1 MRGTEPT
8 DYEIRFVI
16 KLYRAAEMLPLDV
29 ALEVLMTTV
38 ALLIKG
44 SGESHSLWTQLA
56 EKVDE
61 ARRHDEGAATHP
73 SPNRMQ

>member
-1 MRGTEPT
+1 MRDTEPT
-8 DYEIRFVI
+8 DYEIRLVI
-16 KLYRAAEMLPLDV
+16 KLLRAAEMLPLDV

-44 SGESHSLWTQLA
+44 SGESRSLWAQLA
-56 EKVDE
+56 ETVDE
-61 ARRHDEGAATHP
+61 ARRHDEGTATHP